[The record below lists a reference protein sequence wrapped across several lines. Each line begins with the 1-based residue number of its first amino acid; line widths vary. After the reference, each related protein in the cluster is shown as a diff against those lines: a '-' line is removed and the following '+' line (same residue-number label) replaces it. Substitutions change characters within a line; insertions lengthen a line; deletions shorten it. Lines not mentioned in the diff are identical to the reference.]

1 MAALEGP
8 PSLRWLLNP
17 ASTIDASSRHPFQAE
32 SLAHPGLETRVEEDV
47 PKRMSSWDISDFST
61 DSRQPL
67 QPRDDNSSFNEIPTA
82 SNGLIYPQ
90 SVSQSNKRRFDEID
104 DPDCR
109 LSSISSGLADQPK
122 PKFYRN
128 NTAMRAPPKP
138 KLQQCH
144 YISVYGT
151 PLQPKGRDIYGKD
164 GSLQC
169 PYTGCPRTFEIFTQ
183 YDEMKTHF
191 AQHANHKA
199 ETEIRSRHSYHIELE
214 NVNGSCFSFAPKKY
228 TADQGDTL
236 SKPVPKKQPSPRHKA
251 NPDAQSVHAKR
262 RRPSSVTQETA
273 KPSQRGVA
281 RTIYDVTHPSRTP
294 LPKVKTSSS
303 LTPETHRSGRTIYDV
318 QHPTA
323 RRSQRLAGKKDGDA
337 QCMSKVR

>member
-1 MAALEGP
+1 MTPLEGP

-17 ASTIDASSRHPFQAE
+17 ASATDASPRHPLQPE
-32 SLAHPGLETRVEEDV
+32 SPARPRIESRVEDNV
-47 PKRMSSWDISDFST
+47 PKRMTSRDISGLST

-67 QPRDDNSSFNEIPTA
+67 RPRDDNSGFNEIRTA
-82 SNGLIYPQ
+82 SDGLIYPQ
-90 SVSQSNKRRFDEID
+90 PVPHSNKRHFDEID
-104 DPDCR
+104 DRDCR
-109 LSSISSGLADQPK
+109 LSSVSSGLADQPK

-128 NTAMRAPPKP
+128 KTAMRAPPKP

-183 YDEMKTHF
+183 YDEMKAHF
-191 AQHANHKA
+191 AQHANQRA

-228 TADQGDTL
+228 IADQGDGL
-236 SKPVPKKQPSPRHKA
+236 PKQAKKEPPWRHKTK
-251 NPDAQSVHAKR
+251 PDARPVHTKR
-262 RRPSSVTQETA
+262 RGPSSVAQETA

-281 RTIYDVTHPSRTP
+281 RTIYDVTHPSRAP
-294 LPKVKTSSS
+294 LPKVKTGSS
-303 LTPETHRSGRTIYDV
+303 LTPETHRPGRTIYDV

-337 QCMSKVR
+337 QYRSKLR